1 MTSNTHSTFRG
12 RAFDLKSLPP
22 TDSISGY
29 ADAPRTDFDE
39 TQREGSDTYDVT
51 TGDSSKLSKE
61 GKHASTSDRAT
72 TPIHGEG
79 PFSSHI
85 DGSLTLESATHKPSD
100 DEIGGSEPVKE
111 LGSPDGGDDS
121 RTESRLVREPAAHPP
136 YIHPI
141 SPHDAASIQPSVLK
155 ELVPEKQSGSA
166 RNVHLPP
173 HEVQQ
178 VQGEHLDRESD
189 DGKEHGTSILTK
201 GQALP
206 HGLTPPT
213 SEEDWDR
220 RSNEGKRQHSEN
232 QPRPVGASD
241 SQTGTARAEILD
253 GTVPTPDE
261 QLRLEEAQSI
271 QSPQAPE
278 GADPKVL
285 QSMPP
290 PASSSSQFVNDTM
303 IADAVTGVS
312 NMGDD
317 INMREEH
324 GSQDDPLLKHLSGL
338 RDPALAGMSGDSSK
352 DLTLS
357 RRPPM
362 RIDTGITRVSD
373 SSATAAGKSE
383 AILMSTPS
391 ESTITGKPPST
402 VGSVQSPPERMTTR
416 VSSGALRHKSVS
428 EILGETPKITPTQ
441 TEKGLFVRESGDSR
455 REDEH
460 ALQTPKSASSFPSPD
475 PATFKRRLS
484 ELKEKER
491 SKLSTVVFASSR
503 NPDSTQ
509 AEYLEEDEQLKK
521 DRDYLLTLFH
531 FQVASPPRAHHLNS
545 LVKSARKTLT
555 TADHLTD
562 FHERQACR
570 VLNKIYELQSR
581 NCWSLRQIERS
592 VEPRRPITHWDVL
605 LGEAKWMRTDFR
617 EERKWKIAAAKFTA
631 DACAVWVAC
640 DPEERKSLQIKARPP
655 PATVNSDP
663 NPAPTPDLVHSVDDD
678 ASEATDDEC
687 MRDPGSAP
695 AAIFSLPPEMF
706 IFGLN
711 RSPMAEKLLQEL
723 PLYQPSAELQ
733 KAALHPSDYE
743 SDAVWKK
750 DLVAIS
756 KYAEGKI
763 VPISKSVRGR
773 VISEAEGPPRKRSRF
788 DYQQADLRQ
797 SIPRLPSDIESE
809 RILEPEQDDVALF
822 DPEQQ
827 HIRDRIHSGHAF
839 RPPSEHAMPSQS
851 FFESRSSSQ
860 WTQAEDEELRR
871 IVKEYSY
878 NWSLISSSMTFP
890 SMFSSGAERRT
901 PWECFERWISLEG
914 LPVEMAKI
922 NYFRAYHQ
930 RLQAAQRTVE
940 NNQIVQ
946 QQQQGGNPAQVPLRR
961 RTTQPHSVDRR
972 KDQRHLHLIDAMRK
986 LAKKRETAAS
996 KQAQGMLLSWKM
1008 IFILPAAQ
1016 RAYGV
1021 RANLYNS
1028 CKCSRIAEGS

>member
-1 MTSNTHSTFRG
+1 MTPGPATALAPGDGPLPCLTGGSSTPEL
-12 RAFDLKSLPP
+12 AS
-22 TDSISGY
+22 
-29 ADAPRTDFDE
+29 E
-39 TQREGSDTYDVT
+39 
-51 TGDSSKLSKE
+51 KLSNAE
-61 GKHASTSDRAT
+61 RR
-72 TPIHGEG
+72 
-79 PFSSHI
+79 
-85 DGSLTLESATHKPSD
+85 SLK
-100 DEIGGSEPVKE
+100 PVKE
-111 LGSPDGGDDS
+111 LESSDNGDDS
-121 RTESRLVREPAAHPP
+121 RTNSRLSRELGVHPSDT
-136 YIHPI
+136 HTI
-141 SPHDAASIQPSVLK
+141 SSDDAASTQPSVLK
-155 ELVPEKQSGSA
+155 ELVAEQRSGA
-166 RNVHLPP
+166 APDVHLPP
-173 HEVQQ
+173 QEVQEDRL
-178 VQGEHLDRESD
+178 EHLDRETD
-189 DGKEHGTSILTK
+189 DAKEHGGSIPDK
-201 GQALP
+201 GQALA
-206 HGLTPPT
+206 HGLTPPI

-220 RSNEGKRQHSEN
+220 RSNEGKGQHGEN
-232 QPRPVGASD
+232 QPLPTRTLI
-241 SQTGTARAEILD
+241 SQTNLARPETLSRP
-253 GTVPTPDE
+253 VPTPDE

-271 QSPQAPE
+271 HLSQAPE
-278 GADPKVL
+278 GANSKGF

-290 PASSSSQFVNDTM
+290 PASLSSQFINDTM
-303 IADAVTGVS
+303 IDGNAVSGMSSMNDEISTK
-312 NMGDD
+312 
-317 INMREEH
+317 EEH
-324 GSQDDPLLKHLSGL
+324 GRQDDPLLRHINGL
-338 RDPALAGMSGDSSK
+338 RDPAFAGMSGDSSK

-362 RIDTGITRVSD
+362 RIDTGVSTTSD
-373 SSATAAGKSE
+373 SSSAAVSKSE
-383 AILMSTPS
+383 AIPMPAPS
-391 ESTITGKPPST
+391 EIATAGRPPSA
-402 VGSVQSPPERMTTR
+402 VGNAQSAPERMTTR

-441 TEKGLFVRESGDSR
+441 TEKGPFSRESGDSR

-491 SKLSTVVFASSR
+491 SKLSTVVFTSSR

-509 AEYLEEDEQLKK
+509 AEHSEEDDQLKK
-521 DRDYLLTLFH
+521 DRDYMLTLFH
-531 FQVASPPRAHHLNS
+531 FQVASPPRAHQLNS
-545 LVKSARKTLT
+545 LVKGAHKTLT

-617 EERKWKIAAAKFTA
+617 EERKWKMAAAKFTA

-640 DPEERKSLQIKARPP
+640 DSEERKSLQIRVRPQP
-655 PATVNSDP
+655 IKKSDP
-663 NPAPTPDLVHSVDDD
+663 SSAPTPDLVHFADDE
-678 ASEATDDEC
+678 ASEVTDDEC
-687 MRDPGSAP
+687 MRNPGSAP

-706 IFGLN
+706 VFGLN

-723 PLYQPSAELQ
+723 PLYQPGAELQ

-743 SDAVWKK
+743 SDAAWKR
-750 DLVAIS
+750 DLVPIS

-763 VPISKSVRGR
+763 VPISKSAPGR

-788 DYQQADLRQ
+788 DYLQADLRPPI
-797 SIPRLPSDIESE
+797 SRLPSDVDFE
-809 RILEPEQDDVALF
+809 RVLEPEQDDVALF

-827 HIRDRIHSGHAF
+827 HIRDRIHTGHAF

-940 NNQIVQ
+940 NNQLAQ
-946 QQQQGGNPAQVPLRR
+946 QQQQGGNPAQLPLRR

-972 KDQRHLHLIDAMRK
+972 KNQRHLHLIDAMRK

-996 KQAQGMLLSWKM
+996 KQAQGMSSLGDTGSR
-1008 IFILPAAQ
+1008 FIC
-1016 RAYGV
+1016 YSV
-1021 RANLYNS
+1021 S
-1028 CKCSRIAEGS
+1028 TCSQS